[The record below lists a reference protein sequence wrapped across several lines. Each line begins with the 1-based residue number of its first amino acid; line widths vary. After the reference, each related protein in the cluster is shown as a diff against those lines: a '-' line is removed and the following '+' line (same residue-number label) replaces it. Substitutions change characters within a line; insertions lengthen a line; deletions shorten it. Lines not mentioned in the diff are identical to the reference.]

1 MALLENEMKK
11 EQRFANV
18 RTLLRQAPA
27 SIRALKPCFMMS
39 PLSVGKFLPRDMHS
53 DLVIID
59 EASQMRPEDALGAL
73 LRTNQIIVVGDPK
86 QLPPTDFFN
95 RALDGS
101 DTDDDEDDDDIKDE
115 VDSRGVQ
122 QVVQQGASPQV
133 ALSIAAAKA

>member
-1 MALLENEMKK
+1 MKK

-39 PLSVGKFLPRDMHS
+39 PLSVGKFLPRDMHF

-101 DTDDDEDDDDIKDE
+101 DTDDDEDDDDIKDKL
-115 VDSRGVQ
+115 DPRGVQ

-133 ALSIAAAKA
+133 ALS